1 MPEEKKSVVPRLRFP
16 EFRDAEDWEVKQ
28 IQEVCGFIVPGRNK
42 PRVFDGNIPWITTP
56 DLDDG
61 RVVNESRL
69 SYKVSISE
77 AKSIGSKVVPA
88 GSVLMSCAG
97 ELGIVALAGCDIVI
111 NQQLHAFLPTAAIN
125 GLFLAYAIKTQSS
138 YIDSVATKTAVP
150 YLNKDNCNSIPI
162 PLPPLPEQQKIA
174 GCLYSLDEV
183 IDLEAQNIDALKA
196 HKKGLMQQL
205 FPQKVD

>member
-1 MPEEKKSVVPRLRFP
+1 MPEKKKSVVPRLRFP

-77 AKSIGSKVVPA
+77 AKSIGSKVVPS

-125 GLFLAYAIKTQSS
+125 GLFLVSRQ
-138 YIDSVATKTAVP
+138 
-150 YLNKDNCNSIPI
+150 LCNV
-162 PLPPLPEQQKIA
+162 
-174 GCLYSLDEV
+174 G
-183 IDLEAQNIDALKA
+183 
-196 HKKGLMQQL
+196 
-205 FPQKVD
+205 